1 MTLLPVLFS
10 ALSDLG
16 RRSFC
21 VPDQTGPLFSKL
33 VLVVCPTQEQTV
45 PERNDGKS
53 EGGWALESGL
63 WKTRGPVTA
72 SENYT
77 AQTDSLGWS
86 SLPELPLPQSR
97 WLLANFRNILRPEV
111 NSEEQILEL
120 LAVPD
125 HPARDTECQ
134 IKKHHLQSIEEAVAL
149 VYHLQKVNLHK
160 WEMGEKKNSW

>member
-1 MTLLPVLFS
+1 MTV
-10 ALSDLG
+10 
-16 RRSFC
+16 
-21 VPDQTGPLFSKL
+21 
-33 VLVVCPTQEQTV
+33 
-45 PERNDGKS
+45 
-53 EGGWALESGL
+53 
-63 WKTRGPVTA
+63 

-125 HPARDTECQ
+125 HSARDTECQ